1 MTFHFQVYIKVLND
15 LLDVFRITVW
25 DRDSH
30 RSLVDVID
38 TDRPSIIDQSTINQ
52 TV

>member
-1 MTFHFQVYIKVLND
+1 MSRGIKSAG
-15 LLDVFRITVW
+15 IAI
-25 DRDSH
+25 DR
-30 RSLVDVID
+30 LVDVID